1 MSVEVAFP
9 SNLYQ
14 AQGILEPTF
23 CSGSQNRIHTLYRL
37 TVLLP
42 DKAREADCAEDSDL
56 LKAIFQG
63 KWRVRVLDE
72 LMRGPT
78 RLSELKRAI
87 PECSKKVLI
96 DTLHALTTTKLI
108 QRSEFPTR
116 VKKVEYQLDPACA
129 KEVCRLILS
138 VTARKTSED
147 ARETL

>member
-1 MSVEVAFP
+1 M
-9 SNLYQ
+9 
-14 AQGILEPTF
+14 
-23 CSGSQNRIHTLYRL
+23 
-37 TVLLP
+37 LLP

-138 VTARKTSED
+138 VAARKTSED